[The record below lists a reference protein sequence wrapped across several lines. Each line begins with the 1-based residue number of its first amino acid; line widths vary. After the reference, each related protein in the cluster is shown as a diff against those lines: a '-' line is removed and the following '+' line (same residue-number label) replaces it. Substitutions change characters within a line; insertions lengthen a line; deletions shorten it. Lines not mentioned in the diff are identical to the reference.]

1 MNIING
7 SIIVINFMAFVYE
20 FNYTES
26 NSILWKYSDIDGN
39 RTTFVA

>member
-7 SIIVINFMAFVYE
+7 SIIVINFMALVYE

-26 NSILWKYSDIDGN
+26 NSILWK
-39 RTTFVA
+39 